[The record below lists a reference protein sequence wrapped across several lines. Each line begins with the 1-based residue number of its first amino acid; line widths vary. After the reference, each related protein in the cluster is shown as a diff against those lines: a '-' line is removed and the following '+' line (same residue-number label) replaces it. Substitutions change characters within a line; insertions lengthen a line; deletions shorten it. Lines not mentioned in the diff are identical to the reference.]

1 MLNGTTHMGGNA
13 TGAAR
18 LGADCPAVPAVQYVG
33 TTLPSIAGSWHATD
47 LPMGKQVSPVF
58 TTDRPARRPLERFP

>member
-18 LGADCPAVPAVQYVG
+18 LGAGCPVVLYVG

-47 LPMGKQVSPVF
+47 LLMGKQVSPVF
-58 TTDRPARRPLERFP
+58 TTTDRPARRPLERFP

>member
-18 LGADCPAVPAVQYVG
+18 LGAGCPAFLTYIG
-33 TTLPSIAGSWHATD
+33 TTLPSIAGSRHAHPWMD
-47 LPMGKQVSPVF
+47 KQVATVF
-58 TTDRPARRPLERFP
+58 ATDRPTRRLLERFP